1 MGIMVKQ
8 PHGGSLRMI
17 QKGEKTPGAGRPK
30 KSWGTLKEKL
40 ENDGIEPVGR
50 ESYVKVIKLLMS
62 CNEKTLKEILSDSDT
77 PMWIRWIIK
86 DLDNSK
92 SRARLMEDLRNYVLG
107 DSGADLN
114 EIEEKPTQTIIH
126 HHHKIMK
133 RDEPSKETDTDNIGA
148 VE

>member
-1 MGIMVKQ
+1 MAIMVKQ

-50 ESYVKVIKLLMS
+50 ESYVKVIRLLMS
-62 CNEKTLKEILSDSDT
+62 CDQNKLDEIYNDSGT

-86 DLDNSK
+86 DLTNSK
-92 SRARLMEDLRNYVLG
+92 SRGRLMEDLRNYVLG
-107 DSGADLN
+107 DSAADLN
-114 EIEEKPTQTIIH
+114 EKQEKTEEQTMLIQLG
-126 HHHKIMK
+126 K
-133 RDEPSKETDTDNIGA
+133 DTALEI
-148 VE
+148 